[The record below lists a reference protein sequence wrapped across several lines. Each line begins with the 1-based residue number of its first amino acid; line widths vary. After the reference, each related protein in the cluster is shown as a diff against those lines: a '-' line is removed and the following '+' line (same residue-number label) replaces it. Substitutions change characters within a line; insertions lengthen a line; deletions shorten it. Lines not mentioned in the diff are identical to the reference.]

1 MKEISKAEGHARQN
15 IFTQNIN
22 YAFKGS
28 AWSFRMVSGLISETA
43 EVIVDDS
50 EWRVIVVLIHAS

>member
-1 MKEISKAEGHARQN
+1 MNSGVLEDVYMKEISKAEGHARQN

-28 AWSFRMVSGLISETA
+28 A
-43 EVIVDDS
+43 
-50 EWRVIVVLIHAS
+50 